1 MRAGVLAPSTL
12 ALAALL
18 GLAGTQASVP
28 VADPGPPAV
37 VTAMPGTTLAPA
49 HTLLMDAP
57 ALGVNG
63 DALSEVASVETLGAS
78 RQEWREDPPSLTHC
92 LTRATPRL
100 PGALAALGRRAHPPT
115 APPRSA

>member
-1 MRAGVLAPSTL
+1 MRAGLLVSSTL

-28 VADPGPPAV
+28 AADPAPPAV
-37 VTAMPGTTLAPA
+37 VTATPGTTLAAA

-57 ALGVNG
+57 ALEVNG
-63 DALSEVASVETLGAS
+63 DALSEVASVETLRAS
-78 RQEWREDPPSLTHC
+78 WQECSEDARSLTPWR
-92 LTRATPRL
+92 TRAP
-100 PGALAALGRRAHPPT
+100 PPPPCALAALGRRAHPPT